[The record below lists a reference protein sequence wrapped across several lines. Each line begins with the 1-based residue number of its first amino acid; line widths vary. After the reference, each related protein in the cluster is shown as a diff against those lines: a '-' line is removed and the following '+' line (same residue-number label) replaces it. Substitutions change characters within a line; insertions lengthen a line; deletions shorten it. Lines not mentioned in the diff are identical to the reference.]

1 MKYVIP
7 RIPRDLFH
15 PTPPQATE
23 DNEMTLI
30 EGEQITQI
38 DEIDD
43 GWWSGVGPGG
53 KSGLFPCNARF
64 SKRDIKLTDIV
75 VFSQLR

>member
-7 RIPRDLFH
+7 RNLVIFFH
-15 PTPPQATE
+15 PSPQATE

-30 EGEQITQI
+30 EGEHIAQI

-64 SKRDIKLTDIV
+64 SQCDIKPTYRD
-75 VFSQLR
+75 F